1 MQTAGAL
8 NFLATT
14 VGADWR
20 LATPLIFAATGEA
33 ICERAGVLNIGI
45 EGIMLIGAFFGFAT
59 TYATGDLALGF
70 GSGMASGLLA
80 AVVFAVFAVTIKA
93 NQIVVGVAIN
103 LLGLGLTSFL
113 FRTYFVSTRRGVAI
127 ARSLDIPFL
136 TYIPYLGAAVF
147 RQNFLVY
154 ATVPIV
160 IAAWVF
166 LFRTSYGLTIR
177 AVDEYPQAVDFAGRS
192 VALYRYCAVLIG
204 GVLAGLGGAFLTL
217 AHANQFVE
225 NITSGRVFIAL
236 AIVVFARWSP
246 IRVFFV
252 SLLFG
257 LFYALQLQLQA
268 DPNVRIPYQ
277 GLQALPYLTTIVALM
292 LVRSRSNAPRLLG
305 VPYWKA

>member
-1 MQTAGAL
+1 
-8 NFLATT
+8 
-14 VGADWR
+14 
-20 LATPLIFAATGEA
+20 
-33 ICERAGVLNIGI
+33 
-45 EGIMLIGAFFGFAT
+45 
-59 TYATGDLALGF
+59 
-70 GSGMASGLLA
+70 LLA

-113 FRTYFVSTRRGVAI
+113 FRTYFVSTGRGVDI

-136 TYIPYLGAAVF
+136 SEIPYFGAALF

-177 AVDEYPQAVDFAGRS
+177 AVGEYPQAVDVAGSS

-225 NITSGRVFIAL
+225 NMTSGRGFIAL

-268 DPNVRIPYQ
+268 DPSVRIPYQ
-277 GLQALPYLTTIVALM
+277 ALQALPYLTTIVALM
-292 LVRSRSNAPRLLG
+292 LARNRSDAPSMLG
-305 VPYWKA
+305 IPYWKA

>member
-1 MQTAGAL
+1 MQTAGML
-8 NFLATT
+8 NFLATMI
-14 VGADWR
+14 GADWR

-45 EGIMLIGAFFGFAT
+45 EGMMLIGAFFGFAA

-113 FRTYFVSTRRGVAI
+113 FRTYFVSTGRGVDI

-136 TYIPYLGAAVF
+136 SDIPYFGAALF

-177 AVDEYPQAVDFAGRS
+177 AVGEYPQAVDVAGSS

-225 NITSGRVFIAL
+225 NMTSGRGFIAL

-268 DPNVRIPYQ
+268 DPSVRIPYQ
-277 GLQALPYLTTIVALM
+277 ALQALPYLTTIVALM
-292 LVRSRSNAPRLLG
+292 LARNRSDAPSMLG
-305 VPYWKA
+305 IPYWKA

>member
-1 MQTAGAL
+1 MQAAGAL

-14 VGADWR
+14 VAVDWR

-70 GSGMASGLLA
+70 ASGMASGLLA
-80 AVVFAVFAVTIKA
+80 AFVFAVFAVTIRA
-93 NQIVVGVAIN
+93 DQIVVGVAVN
-103 LLGLGLTSFL
+103 LLGMGLTSFL
-113 FRTYFVSTRRGVAI
+113 FRTYFVSTGRGVDI
-127 ARSLDIPFL
+127 ARSLDIPL
-136 TYIPYLGAAVF
+136 LSGVPYLGAALF
-147 RQNFLVY
+147 QQNILVY
-154 ATVPIV
+154 STVPIV
-160 IAAWVF
+160 LAAWIF
-166 LFRTSYGLTIR
+166 LFRTSYGLTLR
-177 AVDEYPQAVDFAGRS
+177 AVGEYPKAVDVAGKS
-192 VALYRYCAVLIG
+192 VTLYRYAALLIG
-204 GVLAGLGGAFLTL
+204 GVLAGLGGAYMTL

-225 NITSGRVFIAL
+225 NITSGRGFIAL

-246 IRVFFV
+246 IGVFFV

-277 GLQALPYLTTIVALM
+277 ALQALPYLTTIVALM
-292 LVRSRSNAPRLLG
+292 LARSRSDAPSMLG